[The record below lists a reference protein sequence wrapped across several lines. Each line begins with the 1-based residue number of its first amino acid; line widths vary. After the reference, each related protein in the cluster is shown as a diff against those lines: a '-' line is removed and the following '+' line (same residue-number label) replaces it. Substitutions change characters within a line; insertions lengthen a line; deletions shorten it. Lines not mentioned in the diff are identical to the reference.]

1 MLILFLNIYIFIH
14 LQKYNKDILCYIS
27 YITQKMNWFEYIIT
41 LYNSFVDMITE
52 VQLDTNDILN
62 DYGGI

>member
-1 MLILFLNIYIFIH
+1 
-14 LQKYNKDILCYIS
+14 
-27 YITQKMNWFEYIIT
+27 MNWFEYIIT